1 MTDNWVDQLRIDA
14 PVVPSP
20 RVPRHKAGQRFLK
33 GPIPLD
39 WLATAAAQPGKA
51 FHVALGIWFW
61 VGVKKSNR
69 VAFSMLWLKTTF
81 GVDRWSG
88 YRGLAALERAGLVSV
103 IRYRGRKSVVTLL
116 DTPPAIKEKS

>member
-14 PVVPSP
+14 PVVQSP
-20 RVPRHKAGQRFLK
+20 VPRHKAGQRFLK

-39 WLATAAAQPGKA
+39 WLAIAAAQPGKA
-51 FHVALGIWFW
+51 FHIALGIWFW

-69 VAFSMLWLKTTF
+69 VAFSMQWLKTTF
-81 GVDRWSG
+81 GVDRCSG

-103 IRYRGRKSVVTLL
+103 IRHRGRKSVVTLL
-116 DTPPAIKEKS
+116 DVLPAIKEKS